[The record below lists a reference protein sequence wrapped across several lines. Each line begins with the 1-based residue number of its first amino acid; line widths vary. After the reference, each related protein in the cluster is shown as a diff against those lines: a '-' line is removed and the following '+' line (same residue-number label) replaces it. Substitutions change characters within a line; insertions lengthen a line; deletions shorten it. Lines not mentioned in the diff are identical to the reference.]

1 MPGEHFALRPR
12 ENDHRPADGSG
23 CRLRGPDL
31 PSRMFFQYFGDHTR
45 PRLLLLRGP
54 CDARM
59 LGGLGRI
66 LMAHLPGRRYT
77 RLCGSLVF
85 GRILMAHLPGRR
97 YTRLCGSLVF
107 GRILMA
113 HLPGRRYTRLC
124 GSLVFGRI
132 LMAHLPGL
140 RYTRLCGSLVFGRI
154 LMAHLPGRRYTRL
167 CGSLVFCLS
176 WRRETFVLRWGLG
189 ACGLVSFGAFFQPGK
204 IHGSSVRRSLSG
216 SSGFIGSASRV
227 SSGGGLVSRSA
238 SRPTFRRPPV
248 SRILMDRASVGRF
261 GVVRLSGRWLSVS
274 PTLGSRRIVI
284 R

>member
-124 GSLVFGRI
+124 GSLVF
-132 LMAHLPGL
+132 
-140 RYTRLCGSLVFGRI
+140 
-154 LMAHLPGRRYTRL
+154 
-167 CGSLVFCLS
+167 CLS

-189 ACGLVSFGAFFQPGK
+189 
-204 IHGSSVRRSLSG
+204 
-216 SSGFIGSASRV
+216 
-227 SSGGGLVSRSA
+227 
-238 SRPTFRRPPV
+238 
-248 SRILMDRASVGRF
+248 
-261 GVVRLSGRWLSVS
+261 
-274 PTLGSRRIVI
+274 
-284 R
+284 

>member
-107 GRILMA
+107 
-113 HLPGRRYTRLC
+113 
-124 GSLVFGRI
+124 
-132 LMAHLPGL
+132 
-140 RYTRLCGSLVFGRI
+140 
-154 LMAHLPGRRYTRL
+154 
-167 CGSLVFCLS
+167 CLS

-189 ACGLVSFGAFFQPGK
+189 ACGLVSFGAFFLPGK

-216 SSGFIGSASRV
+216 SSGFVGSASRV